1 MSNFKVGLGI
11 NKVNNTGEFFKSG
24 HVISYIGSS
33 IPNGWLLCDGSAI
46 SRTEYEDLWNVVKGS
61 GSVGIY
67 GNGNGTTTFNLPNFS
82 NRFIYIGTSGSGGF
96 STHQHTVN
104 ATATAGVTGINH
116 NHSNAMTGTGDL
128 SNNHNHSGDANIGY
142 NGTNPINANKTGT
155 GGSGVANGGAHLHGA
170 YSAAATNIN
179 RQDGHGHNVA
189 SFGLNSHYSEHGAL
203 HTAAVSGTSSL
214 TGQVMPYYAVYFLV
228 KI

>member
-1 MSNFKVGLGI
+1 MSNFKVDIGI

-24 HVISYIGSS
+24 HVISYVGSS
-33 IPNGWLLCDGSAI
+33 IPNGWLLCDGSAV
-46 SRTEYEDLWNVVKGS
+46 SRTEYEDLWNVVKGEGTS
-61 GSVGIY
+61 GIY

-116 NHSNAMTGTGDL
+116 THSNFMTGTGDL
-128 SNNHNHSGDANIGY
+128 SNAHNHSGDANIGY
-142 NGTNPINANKTGT
+142 NGTNPVNANKTGT
-155 GGSGVANGGAHLHGA
+155 GGTGVANGGAHVHGA

-179 RQDGHGHNVA
+179 FQEVHGHSVA
-189 SFGLNSHYSEHGAL
+189 SFGLNSHYSEHGAA
-203 HTAAVSGTSSL
+203 HTAAVSGTGSPI
-214 TGQVMPYYAVYFLV
+214 GQVMPYYAVYFLV